1 MRAGAAWGPGDE
13 GRKDPERAGAL
24 PGGVGTLRGEGSSDA
39 RDPSSGPSRG
49 SPVPSGQSSNVAPKA
64 RPPRRP
70 QLCLFARSS
79 RRTAALAFRFLR
91 LAIRLPASGFLH
103 MPFPV
108 SATSFYSFRLADSH
122 SFFGSRHQRHF
133 LCEALLSRS
142 PSRSPPLKRSYRFLC
157 LSFMSLGGGSHL
169 LLDLYLCGSLVT
181 SVTMSSM
188 EAGRCVLV
196 TDVFPSTAPS
206 RRKLPVNVR

>member
-1 MRAGAAWGPGDE
+1 MRGGAAWGPGDE

-39 RDPSSGPSRG
+39 RDPSFFPSSGPSRG

-64 RPPRRP
+64 RPPSRP
-70 QLCLFARSS
+70 RLCLFARSS

-103 MPFPV
+103 MPSSR

-122 SFFGSRHQRHF
+122 SFFGSGHQRHF

-142 PSRSPPLKRSYRFLC
+142 PSRNPPVKRSYRFLC
-157 LSFMSLGGGSHL
+157 LSFVSLGGGGL
-169 LLDLYLCGSLVT
+169 ICYWT
-181 SVTMSSM
+181 FI
-188 EAGRCVLV
+188 CVAL
-196 TDVFPSTAPS
+196 
-206 RRKLPVNVR
+206 